1 MNRRSTEIL
10 IVMPVFNEQAS
21 LRKVVTEWFSELER
35 CVEKFVL
42 LAIDDGSTDE
52 TLENLK
58 ALQGELG
65 ARLEWISRENRGHGQ
80 TCIQGYRIALERKIP
95 YIFQI
100 DSDGQSDP
108 QYFHYFWERR
118 EQFDVIYGKRTR
130 QDGFRRVVASLIL
143 RYALRV
149 LAKVDCVDANVPYRL
164 MDTVA
169 CGEAIRRIPSE
180 INLANIALA
189 VCLKRDPKIRHGY
202 IPIGFPPRHGGEA
215 SVPFSKFAV
224 KASELFRQLKEMDR

>member
-35 CVEKFVL
+35 YVGKFVI

-100 DSDGQSDP
+100 DSDGQCDP
-108 QYFHYFWERR
+108 QYFIISGNG
-118 EQFDVIYGKRTR
+118 VSNLTSSM
-130 QDGFRRVVASLIL
+130 AS
-143 RYALRV
+143 ATD
-149 LAKVDCVDANVPYRL
+149 K
-164 MDTVA
+164 MDSA
-169 CGEAIRRIPSE
+169 EWWQA
-180 INLANIALA
+180 
-189 VCLKRDPKIRHGY
+189 
-202 IPIGFPPRHGGEA
+202 
-215 SVPFSKFAV
+215 
-224 KASELFRQLKEMDR
+224 